1 MKFIGVVPGYK
12 EYDTNVIS
20 LIFFSLFF
28 AMIVSDGGYGL
39 LLMLAALLAG
49 RFNISKELNSL
60 LYILSTTTIIWGAVT
75 GTWFGSGIIAGLPVL
90 NDLIIPEVSV
100 ADPDDK
106 IGMYEGC
113 LSIPDLRG
121 YVERPAAVHVEA
133 YNERGEKIAIDLE
146 GFSAVVLQ
154 HECDHLDGI
163 LYIDRIEDTSQLGFE
178 REVARFLDLNEDE
191 VEDDSEQE
199 ASGAD

>member
-1 MKFIGVVPGYK
+1 MVIRKVSRMGHPVLRQKCKPIDPNHITGTEIQQLIRDMFATMVEYGGVG
-12 EYDTNVIS
+12 
-20 LIFFSLFF
+20 
-28 AMIVSDGGYGL
+28 
-39 LLMLAALLAG
+39 LAAPQVYEPVRL
-49 RFNISKELNSL
+49 
-60 LYILSTTTIIWGAVT
+60 V
-75 GTWFGSGIIAGLPVL
+75 IAGGEEDDEGHPRLRVL
-90 NDLIIPEVSV
+90 INPEISV

-178 REVARFLDLNEDE
+178 REVARFLDLTEEED
-191 VEDDSEQE
+191 EDDSEQE
-199 ASGAD
+199 ATGAD